1 MAAREGAALTA
12 GTVGI
17 AILAAGDAANFL
29 SGACPSYMT
38 IASPFFQEHRAGNL
52 KRLRQGE
59 IVGSGLALAVGL
71 GASLAAGSPLPFWT
85 TVLVTGILVAGYE
98 WSAAHPS

>member
-1 MAAREGAALTA
+1 MAPRQSAALSA

-38 IASPFFQEHRAGNL
+38 VASPFFQEHREGNL

-59 IVGSGLALAVGL
+59 MDSCR
-71 GASLAAGSPLPFWT
+71 
-85 TVLVTGILVAGYE
+85 
-98 WSAAHPS
+98 

>member
-1 MAAREGAALTA
+1 MDPKRKAALTA

-38 IASPFFQEHRAGNL
+38 IASPFFQEHREGNL

-59 IVGSGLALAVGL
+59 VIGGGLALLVGV
-71 GASLAAGSPLPFWT
+71 GASLAADSALPFWVT
-85 TVLVTGILVAGYE
+85 AAVTAVLLAGYE
-98 WSAAHPS
+98 WSASHPS

>member
-1 MAAREGAALTA
+1 MAPRQSAALSA

-17 AILAAGDAANFL
+17 SILAAGDAANFL

-38 IASPFFQEHRAGNL
+38 VASPFFQEHREGNL

-59 IVGSGLALAVGL
+59 MVGGGLALMVGI
-71 GASLAAGSPLPFWT
+71 GASLAAGSALPFWV
-85 TVLVTGILVAGYE
+85 TVGVTAILLAGYE